1 MNINENKKCELRIC
15 KNKVWKDCINN
26 STKTIKYK
34 NWPIPYLICD
44 SCYHKLPKYLKQTAK
59 IIEKDILI
67 MNKTKKR
74 RKRCV
79 GCNELYEDN
88 KINMLY
94 HFKTELEAEQHNTK
108 KYEDNYDIEKHL
120 DYTKS
125 YGYVCDWCR
134 DD

>member
-15 KNKVWKDCINN
+15 INKNWWDCINN

-44 SCYHKLPKYLKQTAK
+44 SCYDRLPKYLKQTAK

-79 GCNELYEDN
+79 ECDELYNDDD
-88 KINMLY
+88 INMLY

-108 KYEDNYDIEKHL
+108 RYEDNYDIEKHL
-120 DYTKS
+120 DYTKP